1 MEEIDA
7 CIVGF
12 VLSCTTLIGPLVEK
26 NRESISFCGL
36 NLHGQSCKFMRLIY
50 TLSGTRVNCVLI
62 FFLFF
67 LLKFKFFICFEL
79 FYVLILKIIF

>member
-36 NLHGQSCKFMRLIY
+36 NLHGQKLQVHASNLY
-50 TLSGTRVNCVLI
+50 VVWERV
-62 FFLFF
+62 
-67 LLKFKFFICFEL
+67 
-79 FYVLILKIIF
+79 

>member
-36 NLHGQSCKFMRLIY
+36 NLHGQSSWYNLE
-50 TLSGTRVNCVLI
+50 V
-62 FFLFF
+62 
-67 LLKFKFFICFEL
+67 
-79 FYVLILKIIF
+79 ILECL

>member
-50 TLSGTRVNCVLI
+50 TLSGNACKLCSNFFFI
-62 FFLFF
+62 FF
-67 LLKFKFFICFEL
+67 I
-79 FYVLILKIIF
+79 KI

>member
-12 VLSCTTLIGPLVEK
+12 VLSCTTLIRPLVEK

-36 NLHGQSCKFMRLIY
+36 NLHGQSCKFMRVIY
-50 TLSGTRVNCVLI
+50 TLSGTVCKLCS
-62 FFLFF
+62 
-67 LLKFKFFICFEL
+67 KFFFI
-79 FYVLILKIIF
+79 KI